1 MGLRFKASKIAFFYK
16 TISFSLLLYL
26 ALVIF
31 VENRLSSFSQLTKNI
46 RYAVTGEVASSQD
59 QYWAREILNG
69 GYILHFR
76 HAERDKWID
85 VAMYDLLESNFNKY
99 NTAEQEYFAEA
110 VCLNNRG
117 RIQAK
122 AMGEIIRDVGLPV
135 GKVFSSVSCRARQ
148 SALLTF
154 SRYDSKHSILVHR
167 GPYRENLGTHAS
179 NLKEFYLKLFNDQTS
194 LKQDFPKRQNVVV
207 VSHNSV
213 ISRKI
218 FNNLFI
224 FRSLDLEE
232 GGFYVISNKDG
243 NLFLEHKFHNFQ
255 DFARV
260 FYLRKG

>member
-1 MGLRFKASKIAFFYK
+1 
-16 TISFSLLLYL
+16 
-26 ALVIF
+26 
-31 VENRLSSFSQLTKNI
+31 
-46 RYAVTGEVASSQD
+46 
-59 QYWAREILNG
+59 
-69 GYILHFR
+69 
-76 HAERDKWID
+76 
-85 VAMYDLLESNFNKY
+85 
-99 NTAEQEYFAEA
+99 
-110 VCLNNRG
+110 
-117 RIQAK
+117 
-122 AMGEIIRDVGLPV
+122 VGLPV

-167 GPYRENLGTHAS
+167 GPYSENLGTHAS

-232 GGFYVISNKDG
+232 GGF
-243 NLFLEHKFHNFQ
+243 
-255 DFARV
+255 
-260 FYLRKG
+260 